1 MSTKTATLKVEMN
14 KSNTNPFYGM
24 RNCLLLFQNA
34 SKGTVSDSMLNAAY
48 AECKTKEQKEMFYT
62 LLFSIGDITARQHNI
77 FKKQKVDS
85 GGNSQRSAFMTIIS
99 WMKRTNYDQFKKF
112 LFARLFNE
120 FSSFDSILAN
130 RVSTKKKTKSVTG
143 VISSLSGSSVYLD
156 DLAQFISDVI
166 KGNNPADKYFVAKF
180 LTRPR
185 MSKRKG
191 HKQMLPQTKEIM
203 MQRQNFIKLVS
214 DKAGFD
220 YVAKKGYIDFSGYNE
235 WRKEYNGSLESVLF
249 STKKILDFDK
259 DQFINWLEK
268 LPSGARYRVR
278 RRLLDENDKVK
289 ASIWNNMGSWF
300 LEWEKYKESK
310 QSEVR
315 VLEEKLRQNTPST
328 TAERVEME
336 EKLKTIKKEA
346 KVTVGAIDFQ
356 SMFSEIVTGKI
367 DKIKIQPFLDKIN
380 LPYNSLVFVDDS
392 GSMSSYR
399 ENGFSAFD
407 FATFLATIMLTK
419 NPDDDARS
427 LMGFFSASCR
437 MYTSVESRS
446 TSVNSVLRSSAKK
459 VNEPLI
465 KGEDHFLDNLKR
477 IKEFAK
483 SIQTSSDTNISSIP
497 DHLNSW
503 VNGDDTKIEI
513 LQNFPVWTI
522 ITDGNFNQMY
532 SAESSMN
539 DFMKRCENYFGYR
552 PYIIAID
559 AANSSSATVDRFQGI
574 DNMMYLPPNPAQIE
588 QLLLNFKDLDVMD
601 IYTPLQSLQRSNRYD
616 VVRRNVL

>member
-336 EKLKTIKKEA
+336 EKLKTTKKEA

-399 ENGFSAFD
+399 GNGFSAFD

-477 IKEFAK
+477 IREFAK
-483 SIQTSSDTNISSIP
+483 SIQTSSGTNISSIP

-539 DFMKRCENYFGYR
+539 DFMKKCENYFGYR